1 MQCEHDTI
9 EIDEG
14 QRTCTCCGSILG
26 SYIDE
31 GAEWRVYSNTEDDPS
46 RTGTITSELLP
57 NSSYGSMMMRKRIP
71 NQSEEA
77 KSIMKLS
84 AWSFS

>member
-1 MQCEHDTI
+1 ML
-9 EIDEG
+9 
-14 QRTCTCCGSILG
+14 CCYLG

-31 GAEWRVYSNTEDDPS
+31 GAEWRIYANTEDDPS

-71 NQSEEA
+71 NQSEES
-77 KSIMKLS
+77 KSIASKYQLGHFLTMGALMDGYI
-84 AWSFS
+84 